1 MIFTLIIGCDTKE
14 QKISADYFRNKTFT
28 FYANDSIPP
37 FKLNFDDSTCYQ
49 IEEKPSKF
57 NWKLNYYNNSN
68 FLILN
73 NIVFGIKVNP
83 KENNIELINIAKNN
97 FNFKVLFDK
106 PKYKKEKL
114 IGEWIYYQV
123 DSYNISDSILPP
135 PLPPTERNQNWKK
148 TWPPKLILTKDSIFY
163 EYLNFRSKSKY
174 KLDNSNQFMFLNLE
188 TESIF
193 ENHIFWEIEQVND
206 SILNFKSNIND
217 SEEKKSFKLKKNCC

>member
-1 MIFTLIIGCDTKE
+1 MKNRTIIFFFLIFTLIIGCDTKE

-83 KENNIELINIAKNN
+83 KENNIELIRTPYFSFIVNN
-97 FNFKVLFDK
+97 N
-106 PKYKKEKL
+106 KKEDL
-114 IGEWIYYQV
+114 SSIV
-123 DSYNISDSILPP
+123 DII
-135 PLPPTERNQNWKK
+135 
-148 TWPPKLILTKDSIFY
+148 
-163 EYLNFRSKSKY
+163 
-174 KLDNSNQFMFLNLE
+174 
-188 TESIF
+188 
-193 ENHIFWEIEQVND
+193 
-206 SILNFKSNIND
+206 IN
-217 SEEKKSFKLKKNCC
+217 NC